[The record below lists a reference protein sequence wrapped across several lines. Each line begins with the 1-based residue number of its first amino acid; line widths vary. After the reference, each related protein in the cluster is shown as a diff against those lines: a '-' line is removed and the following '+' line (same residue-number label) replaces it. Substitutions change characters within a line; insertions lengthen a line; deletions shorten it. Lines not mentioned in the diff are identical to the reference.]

1 MFLSLVKWLGV
12 LLLCFMLFFPLPL
25 AHCLTL
31 YGMTKGSYS
40 QLIVRLRSKEKKKKT
55 RERNIPWPTEHVC
68 ARQSERPRANTRAC
82 TGPSRKLLTI
92 QSCSKPNKTSPSE
105 LVLQVEH
112 FPEKW
117 KSLFWVYHQAGIP
130 DYISCLVQ
138 KKKISPQWNRVG
150 FQTLQ
155 PTREGTF
162 HGISQLNRLSPLN
175 NLIKC

>member
-1 MFLSLVKWLGV
+1 MTWSLAPLFYAFLPPSPSSLSYIVWDDKRK
-12 LLLCFMLFFPLPL
+12 LFTINC
-25 AHCLTL
+25 A
-31 YGMTKGSYS
+31 S
-40 QLIVRLRSKEKKKKT
+40 QEQRKKKI

-68 ARQSERPRANTRAC
+68 AWQSERPSANTRAC

-92 QSCSKPNKTSPSE
+92 QSCSKPNKTSPSD

-162 HGISQLNRLSPLN
+162 HGISQLNGLSPLN